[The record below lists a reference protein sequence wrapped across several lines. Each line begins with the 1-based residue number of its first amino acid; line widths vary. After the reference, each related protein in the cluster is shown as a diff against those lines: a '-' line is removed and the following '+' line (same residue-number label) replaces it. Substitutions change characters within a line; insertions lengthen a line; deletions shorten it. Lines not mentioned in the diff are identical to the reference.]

1 MANDLVL
8 MVLQFLIN
16 LIGIQ
21 KGARHLNFD
30 FEKLTLELCFDWM
43 VRWRLKF
50 YSSQNV
56 NNKISQNSNVKHLFV
71 FQLNLSRTVAP
82 WSRDQLTSISGIFKS
97 LTNIKNTLVLRYLCW
112 NKCRSRKCKLLR
124 EKLYTVHMSS
134 GFTTL
139 FTFRLWIQIGSKTAA
154 WQLLSVATNWEKS
167 SFNFGQTQKEE

>member
-1 MANDLVL
+1 MWKLPFLNMEDTWWSTIMVLLGTHTLNRFKIIFFSKKCYKLMANDLVL

-43 VRWRLKF
+43 VRRRLKF

-97 LTNIKNTLVLRYLCW
+97 LTNIKNTLL
-112 NKCRSRKCKLLR
+112 
-124 EKLYTVHMSS
+124 
-134 GFTTL
+134 
-139 FTFRLWIQIGSKTAA
+139 
-154 WQLLSVATNWEKS
+154 
-167 SFNFGQTQKEE
+167 